1 MNLLNKKFDIVFDAR
16 GKFKGKTFTKDKGGV
31 FWELKQKKIIS
42 ETNYFFFLILQTWI
56 KLIAPQT

>member
-1 MNLLNKKFDIVFDAR
+1 MQEENLREKLS
-16 GKFKGKTFTKDKGGV
+16 FTKDKGV